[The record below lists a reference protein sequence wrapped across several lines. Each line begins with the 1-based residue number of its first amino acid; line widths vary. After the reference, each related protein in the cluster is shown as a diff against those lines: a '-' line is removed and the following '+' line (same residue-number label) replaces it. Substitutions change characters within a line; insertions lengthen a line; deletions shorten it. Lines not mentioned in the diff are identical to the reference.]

1 MTNSIIVYKLIIQ
14 LKRIN
19 EFGEVVT
26 LKEVLKFHLHVFWLK
41 TIRIGFFNAD
51 SISFWYLF
59 IYLFILILLYWNHLT
74 ILVNNSLYFWKK
86 IISTKYKFTI
96 KSSLAN
102 KVEICLLVLVGHWF
116 PARVIK
122 SIYDG
127 LHCLLIHVVEIL
139 AKWIILT
146 WW

>member
-1 MTNSIIVYKLIIQ
+1 M
-14 LKRIN
+14 
-19 EFGEVVT
+19 
-26 LKEVLKFHLHVFWLK
+26 
-41 TIRIGFFNAD
+41 
-51 SISFWYLF
+51 
-59 IYLFILILLYWNHLT
+59 
-74 ILVNNSLYFWKK
+74 
-86 IISTKYKFTI
+86 I

-139 AKWIILT
+139 AK
-146 WW
+146 